1 MSEITDLVVIE
12 KTNALAVFTSQEQL
26 DPLIEAIEKEARSL
40 VPDLST
46 KKGRDAIASMAHK
59 VARSKTYIDNAG
71 KDLVAEL
78 KALPKQIDESRRLV
92 RERLDAL
99 KDEVRRPLTEWE
111 AEQERIK
118 AEEAMNAMHAEA
130 LAMNENIDLQRA
142 IQYESDH
149 EMALLMNEKF
159 DRDAVEAKAEKE
171 RKRIAYE
178 EELKRLAENAARL
191 AMEQEAQREREES
204 AHREAVLKAQ
214 AEQAERDRIE
224 AEQRAEREKKEAA
237 EKAERDKQQAI
248 AEEQRKAH
256 EEAERIKR
264 ENEQKERAR
273 LAEEKRIK
281 DEEARRAANITHQK
295 KINNA
300 AMTILMSTGLSEAAA
315 RECVCAIV
323 KNQKALAASGQRPPI
338 SINY

>member
-12 KTNALAVFTSQEQL
+12 KTNALAVFTNQEQL

-118 AEEAMNAMHAEA
+118 AEEEMNAKYEEA
-130 LAMNENIDLQRA
+130 LAMNIEFDRQRA
-142 IQYESDH
+142 AKIEADH

-204 AHREAVLKAQ
+204 AHREAVLKTQ

-264 ENEQKERAR
+264 ENEQKEQAR
-273 LAEEKRIK
+273 LAEEKCIK
-281 DEEARRAANITHQK
+281 DEEASRAANIAHQK

-323 KNQKALAASGQRPPI
+323 KNQKALAASGQRQPI